1 MALVAGAHVALA
13 EGRSETARTDASKA
27 RDIARGAGDHLRAA
41 MSGFWLA
48 FALAA
53 ESELSAARFAI
64 AEAMG
69 DAIQSGYQVVI
80 ADNLQAASSLALA
93 DNDLESATELL
104 LRVTAMLREQ
114 QRWEDLGRRL
124 HVAAG
129 VESRRGLS
137 ERSAVLLGAAHRRAD
152 RMEFF
157 EEQVLPELAELRGRL
172 TAELGADSFER
183 AFHRG
188 AALSLDDIAEL
199 LRSPAPPPHRP

>member
-1 MALVAGAHVALA
+1 
-13 EGRSETARTDASKA
+13 
-27 RDIARGAGDHLRAA
+27 

-53 ESELSAARFAI
+53 DSELSAARVAI
-64 AEAMG
+64 AGAMG
-69 DAIQSGYQVVI
+69 DAVQSGYQVVI

-104 LRVTAMLREQ
+104 LRVIAMLREQ

-129 VESRRGLS
+129 VESQRGFS
-137 ERSAVLLGAAHRRAD
+137 ERSAVLLGAAYRRAD

-157 EEQVLPELAELRGRL
+157 EELVLPELAELRGRL
-172 TAELGADSFER
+172 TAELGADSFEH
-183 AFHRG
+183 AFQRG
-188 AALSLDDIAEL
+188 ATLSLDEVAEL
-199 LRSPAPPPHRP
+199 LGSPERPLHRS